1 MIVYYTTHC
10 QKYMQAPDQKN
21 GMQPSSA
28 SAYALW
34 SRMVQRVRQLDRA
47 NIVYGILSIVA
58 LCVVCVGTPTLSMA
72 QELNC
77 RVQVDDSQ
85 VSGTDT
91 STLDELENRIQTY
104 LNRQNWT
111 PHRVADGER
120 IGCSFQIIVQGQP
133 STGEYEARL
142 VVSARRP
149 IYGTAQS
156 TSVLRLNDPEWTFSY
171 SRGESLVYNLNRYN
185 PLTSVLDFYAFLIL
199 GMDFDTFGERGG
211 TAYLE
216 QSRTISDQARSDPS
230 SSGWES
236 FGASRSRSDFIE
248 ALLNSQH
255 RAFREM
261 MFQYHYEVLDQFIDD
276 PESAREQA
284 IELLRNVQTFADRVG
299 RTYVL
304 DHFFGSK
311 YQELAALFQG
321 SDMEQ
326 EAQRVLTQV
335 DPSHS
340 STYNSILN

>member
-1 MIVYYTTHC
+1 MWGTTVW
-10 QKYMQAPDQKN
+10 
-21 GMQPSSA
+21 SSI
-28 SAYALW
+28 
-34 SRMVQRVRQLDRA
+34 VQRINRPGRGG
-47 NIVYGILSIVA
+47 IVYGMLSLVA
-58 LCVVCVGTPTLSMA
+58 LCVVWGSTPMLSMA
-72 QELNC
+72 QELSC
-77 RVQVDDSQ
+77 RVQIDYSQ

-91 STLDELENRIQTY
+91 STLDELEDRIQTY

-111 PHRVADGER
+111 PHRVADSER
-120 IGCSFQIIVQGQP
+120 IGCSFQIIVQGEP
-133 STGEYEARL
+133 TTGEYEARL

-171 SRGESLVYNLNRYN
+171 SRGESLVYNLNRYD

-236 FGASRSRSDFIE
+236 FGTDRSRSDFIE

-261 MFQYHYEVLDQFIDD
+261 MFRYHYEVLDQFIED
-276 PESAREQA
+276 PEAAREQA
-284 IELLRNVQTFADRVG
+284 IALLREIQTFADRAG
-299 RTYVL
+299 RTYVI
-304 DHFFGSK
+304 DHFFSSK

-321 SDMEQ
+321 SAMQQ
-326 EAQRVLTQV
+326 EARRVLTQV

-340 STYNSILN
+340 STYNSTLN

>member
-1 MIVYYTTHC
+1 
-10 QKYMQAPDQKN
+10 MQAFGQET
-21 GMQPSSA
+21 GLQPTVA
-28 SAYALW
+28 WA
-34 SRMVQRVRQLDRA
+34 RA
-47 NIVYGILSIVA
+47 VWRRIAERTRGCCGRNSGYGILSIVA
-58 LCVVCVGTPTLSMA
+58 LCVVCAGTPTLSMA

-111 PHRVADGER
+111 PHRVADEER

-133 STGEYEARL
+133 ATGEYEARM

-236 FGASRSRSDFIE
+236 FGADRSRSDFIE

-261 MFQYHYEVLDQFIDD
+261 IFRYHYEVLDQFIDD
-276 PESAREQA
+276 PEAAREQA
-284 IELLRNVQTFADRVG
+284 IALLREVQTFADRAG

-304 DHFFGSK
+304 DHFFTSK

-321 SDMEQ
+321 SAIEQ
-326 EAQRVLTQV
+326 EARRLLTQI

-340 STYNSILN
+340 STYNSTLD